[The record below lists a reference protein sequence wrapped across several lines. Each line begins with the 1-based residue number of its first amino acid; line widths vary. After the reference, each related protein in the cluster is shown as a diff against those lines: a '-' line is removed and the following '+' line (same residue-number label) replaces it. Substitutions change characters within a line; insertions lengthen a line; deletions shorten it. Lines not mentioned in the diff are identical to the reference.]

1 MNAFSANVEEIT
13 PEKAAEYLAA
23 NHNNR
28 KIREKAVAPLL
39 ADIQTGNWRLTG
51 ESIKF
56 DQSNRLIDGQ
66 HRLTAIER
74 SGQTVP
80 LLVVRG
86 VGTET
91 QTVIDTGL
99 KRTGADA
106 LEMEGRGHEATLRA
120 AVAAIGLTDD
130 AGKFN
135 LSNSKLLPATHS
147 QIIEWVKNNNLND
160 AIVWGGRVHRT
171 LRGSKSSIVYAFYKI
186 SQVDLQSAKDFFDAI
201 ADLNTGGPGDPKHT
215 LVNKLNKSR
224 DYFKGSGYRARY
236 VYHFLKA
243 WEADYLGQDLRLIRD
258 TIRDRP
264 LDMPDLSRYMKGE
277 VITGADAEA

>member
-1 MNAFSANVEEIT
+1 MNAFSANIEEIT
-13 PEKAAEYLAA
+13 PAKAAEYLAA

-28 KIREKAVAPLL
+28 KIREKAVTPLL
-39 ADIQTGNWRLTG
+39 QDIVAGKWRLTG

-130 AGKFN
+130 AGKLN

-147 QIIEWVKNNNLND
+147 QIIEWVKNNDLND
-160 AIVWGGRVHRT
+160 AITYGGRVHRT
-171 LRGSKSSIVYAFYKI
+171 LRGSKSSIVYSFYKI

-201 ADLNTGGPGDPKHT
+201 ADLNTTGPGDPKHA
-215 LVNKLNKSR
+215 LINKLNKSR
-224 DYFKGSGYRARY
+224 DYFKGTGYRARY
-236 VYHFLKA
+236 VFHFLKA
-243 WEADYLGQDLRLIRD
+243 WEADYLGQELRLIRD
-258 TIRDRP
+258 NIRERP

-277 VITGADAEA
+277 VITGASQG